1 MTKLAYPDNIMSD
14 ILREESHATS
24 LNQYNA
30 LNRILKE
37 LNEDDAL
44 TIRLSY
50 ELGCSYD
57 KISTILG
64 ISVDD
69 VINSIDNIINRLS
82 TEENKKLLKDGIVI
96 KRFDN
101 TIKDKENTH
110 IESHKKKKSSINT
123 RLFLYNDYPYN
134 LIYTIKDKVVDNIT
148 DDMIE
153 GLNYL
158 LSTLCSQR
166 DKAVIFDRFERKMK
180 HKDIASKYGV
190 TVARITPI
198 IADFIRKCRYQY
210 NIRYIDKG
218 YSTVNNTIQNLKK
231 NNPRELFIYDVGFNS
246 MITKNLERR
255 KLLTIGDVVEYINDY
270 YKSYRSTLMSITNPN
285 SSKNEWYYN
294 NNLRG
299 IGLRSAKEIETKL
312 DELGITIERK
322 NIK

>member
-1 MTKLAYPDNIMSD
+1 
-14 ILREESHATS
+14 
-24 LNQYNA
+24 
-30 LNRILKE
+30 
-37 LNEDDAL
+37 
-44 TIRLSY
+44 
-50 ELGCSYD
+50 
-57 KISTILG
+57 
-64 ISVDD
+64 
-69 VINSIDNIINRLS
+69 
-82 TEENKKLLKDGIVI
+82 
-96 KRFDN
+96 
-101 TIKDKENTH
+101 
-110 IESHKKKKSSINT
+110 
-123 RLFLYNDYPYN
+123 
-134 LIYTIKDKVVDNIT
+134 
-148 DDMIE
+148 MIE

-198 IADFIRKCRYQY
+198 IADFIRKCRYPY

-218 YSTVNNTIQNLKK
+218 YSTVNNSIQNLKK